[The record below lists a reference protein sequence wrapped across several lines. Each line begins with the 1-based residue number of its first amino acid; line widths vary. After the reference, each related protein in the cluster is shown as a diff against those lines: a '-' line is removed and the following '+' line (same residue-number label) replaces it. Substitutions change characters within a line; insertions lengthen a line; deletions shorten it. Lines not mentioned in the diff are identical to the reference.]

1 VPAANAKAAVRLKST
16 MWRAPHSTC
25 YTAPVP
31 LANTVLA
38 NRAGACICQAANTVL
53 ANTAGACVCQA
64 ANTVL
69 ANTAGACVCQ
79 AVHAAQVCSAC
90 IFTMAQAVQ
99 VCPDSSMVNR
109 TAEDMYTVR
118 ALMQSTFE
126 AYVEGAGS
134 RCKNCAS
141 VVCTHNC
148 SRR

>member
-64 ANTVL
+64 
-69 ANTAGACVCQ
+69 
-79 AVHAAQVCSAC
+79 VHAAQVCSAC

-109 TAEDMYTVR
+109 TAEDMYTVG